1 MPLMGC
7 IYCILVYMDV
17 YVPLKGGIEG
27 LCIIKVEYCA
37 RIFKY
42 KTFEE
47 QPKKDH
53 TLMQKAD
60 TIILHI
66 IYSHHKYN

>member
-47 QPKKDH
+47 QPKKRP
-53 TLMQKAD
+53 
-60 TIILHI
+60 
-66 IYSHHKYN
+66 YSHAKSRHNYITYHL